1 LGISAIVAQ
10 TKQSEGTKSYSVQY
24 ASAGLMDG
32 FHPPTQESTMTQKQ
46 KWALIRNTP
55 RNLRRGKYLHVSVE
69 LTTDEKGKTHKSS
82 GVTYRKANK
91 S

>member
-1 LGISAIVAQ
+1 
-10 TKQSEGTKSYSVQY
+10 
-24 ASAGLMDG
+24 
-32 FHPPTQESTMTQKQ
+32 MTQKQ

-55 RNLRRGKYLHVSVE
+55 RNLRREKYLHISVE
-69 LTTDEKGKTHKSS
+69 LTTNEKGKTHKSS